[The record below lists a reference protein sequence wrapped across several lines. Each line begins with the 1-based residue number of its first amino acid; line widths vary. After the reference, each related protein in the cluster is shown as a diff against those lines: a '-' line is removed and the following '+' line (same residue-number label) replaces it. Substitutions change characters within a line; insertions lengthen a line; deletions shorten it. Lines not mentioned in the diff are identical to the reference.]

1 MDLVRVIIVA
11 ATVFVMVE
19 VENYILKRREELD
32 RKTPVKLMGL

>member
-1 MDLVRVIIVA
+1 
-11 ATVFVMVE
+11 MVE

>member
-1 MDLVRVIIVA
+1 MERVRIIFTA

-32 RKTPVKLMGL
+32 RKTPAKLMGL